1 MNDFFKSMK
10 SMIKPKTS
18 QIQSM
23 IRLMTAEVNS
33 RITNEKNSLNYVDK
47 AIYRYMNDKN
57 KDALIQA
64 AQRYVVASR
73 RISGLELIKTAIQ
86 KVQSE
91 AQYLKEQPPPV
102 DLYDPLNTICWSGHF
117 LNFESVRNFSD
128 RILVYAYGRNTVSTF
143 SNSNTL
149 SQDVRDCFYN
159 EEVSE
164 DEYRKLL
171 YDYAQ
176 SHGMDKSAIDDIIG
190 ARQSATIQLNYPSLA
205 DINQNQF
212 QTMPSNQFPNQ
223 NIPQTQYQTSPVNQ
237 FNQPPQ
243 QPQFSN
249 NFQNQQS
256 PQFNP
261 ASQPPQFT
269 PMSQP
274 PQFIP
279 TSQPPQFT
287 PTSQPPQFNPN
298 SPSPQNNSNQPPQ
311 FNPNSN
317 QPPQFNPNSNQPP
330 QFNPNSPSPQ
340 NNSNQGIHFT
350 TVSQP
355 PQFTP
360 TSEPPKYTP
369 PPPPS
374 ESGDND
380 NTNVKSS
387 DNEKDQQNSQENF
400 KLEKK
405 PTLSSAGSF
414 SFYPGSTPVEQSY
427 QFNENLLPL
436 VPLQPFDKENWPY
449 LQESIAVATSYKNE
463 KKNKV

>member
-1 MNDFFKSMK
+1 MDFFKSMK

-33 RITNEKNSLNYVDK
+33 RISNEKNSLNYVDK
-47 AIYRYMNDKN
+47 AIYRYINEKN

-73 RISGLELIKTAIQ
+73 RISGLELIKNAIQ

-91 AQYLKEQPPPV
+91 AQYLKDQPPPV
-102 DLYDPLNTICWSGHF
+102 DLYDPLNTICWSGYF
-117 LNFESVRNFSD
+117 LHFESVKSFSD
-128 RILVYAYGRNTVSTF
+128 RVLVYAYGRNTVSTF

-159 EEVSE
+159 EDVSE
-164 DEYRKLL
+164 DEFRKLL
-171 YDYAQ
+171 YDYAH
-176 SHGMDKSAIDDIIG
+176 SHGMDGAAIDEIIG
-190 ARQSATIQLNYPSLA
+190 ARPSSTIQLNYPSLA
-205 DINQNQF
+205 DFGQPNQF
-212 QTMPSNQFPNQ
+212 QTQPTNQFSNQNSP
-223 NIPQTQYQTSPVNQ
+223 QYQTTPANQ
-237 FNQPPQ
+237 FNQPPNFYPQSPGQPPQ
-243 QPQFSN
+243 QPTQFPTSAP
-249 NFQNQQS
+249 NFQQNQQA
-256 PQFNP
+256 PQFTP
-261 ASQPPQFT
+261 TSQPPQFT
-269 PMSQP
+269 TTSQP

-279 TSQPPQFT
+279 TSQPPQFNSS
-287 PTSQPPQFNPN
+287 SQPPQFNPN
-298 SPSPQNNSNQPPQ
+298 PQGPQNPPTSQSPQ
-311 FNPNSN
+311 FNSN
-317 QPPQFNPNSNQPP
+317 PQGP
-330 QFNPNSPSPQ
+330 Q
-340 NNSNQGIHFT
+340 FT

-360 TSEPPKYTP
+360 TSQPPKYTP
-369 PPPPS
+369 PPPPPGS
-374 ESGDND
+374 NNDSIKVNSND
-380 NTNVKSS
+380 NNNENDHQQ
-387 DNEKDQQNSQENF
+387 DNQNNQNY

-436 VPLQPFDKENWPY
+436 VALQPFDKENWPY
-449 LQESIAVATSYKNE
+449 LQESIAVATSYKND